1 MDNDTLEYYVSEL
14 TDNLDLVDELPDNI
28 VDELII
34 YLVNEIKRKEK
45 LVNDT
50 QN

>member
-45 LVNDT
+45 LLNDT